1 LNDAASLVPRLVQ
14 GRALRLAGI
23 GRSVP
28 VTRAKAQIPLIWT
41 ELMGIRLPDQ
51 VGGIGYGIRGT
62 ATSDDRF
69 PYIAAIELAGRTPLP
84 PGLVGVE
91 VPPATYAVFSG
102 FGHVSELRRAWPML
116 VEQWLPGS
124 GMQLAATPSF
134 ERYGEDFDPLLGHGE
149 MAIWLAVLPGGR

>member
-1 LNDAASLVPRLVQ
+1 LSDAASLVPHMVQ

-28 VTRAKAQIPLIWT
+28 VARARTQIPVIWT
-41 ELMGIRLPDQ
+41 ELMSIRLPDQ
-51 VGGIGYGIRGT
+51 IGGVGYGIRGT
-62 ATSDDRF
+62 VTSDGRF
-69 PYIAAIELAGRTPLP
+69 AYIAAIELAGRSPLP
-84 PGLVGVE
+84 PNLVAVE
-91 VPPATYAVFSG
+91 LPRATYAVFSG
-102 FGHVSELRRAWPML
+102 FGHVSELRRAWPIL

-134 ERYGEDFDPLLGHGE
+134 ESYGEDFDPLLGYGE